1 MLKRLALRLAVA
13 LTVVSM
19 FASCGSSRGSVDTAR
34 RQSGGNGRPAVTDNR
49 RQQPVDMV
57 VDPSLAAETK
67 KLLSE
72 AKKWLGVPY
81 LYGGSDRNGV
91 DCSGFVLNVF
101 SKALEIK
108 LPRTSRQQN
117 DFCTKLS
124 RAQLQPG
131 DLVFFDTKKSPD
143 GRVSHVGLYVGN
155 GNMIHASS
163 SKGVIV
169 TSIDS
174 RYYASRFLSGGRVES
189 FYAMIKGNKSGDKRL
204 LSQAAEKSKKSD
216 TPKGKSGKRKSAKQ
230 MKQGS
235 QHYPESKP
243 AVTTPEP
250 PRNVKNVSDAR
261 TLVLNS
267 LIEEKLDSI
276 CTPQASR

>member
-1 MLKRLALRLAVA
+1 MAVA
-13 LTVVSM
+13 LTAVAV
-19 FASCGSSRGSVDTAR
+19 FVSCGSSRGSVDTAHR
-34 RQSGGNGRPAVTDNR
+34 HSCGKGKPAVTENR
-49 RQQPVDMV
+49 RPQSADMV
-57 VDPSLAAETK
+57 VDPSLAAEAK

-81 LYGGSDRNGV
+81 LYGGNDRNGV
-91 DCSGFVLNVF
+91 DCSGFVLNVY
-101 SKALEIK
+101 SNALEIK

-117 DFCTKLS
+117 DYCTKLS

-131 DLVFFDTKKSPD
+131 DLVFFDTKKTTD

-163 SKGVIV
+163 SKGVIL

-174 RYYASRFLSGGRVES
+174 RYYASRFLSGGRVEK
-189 FYAMIKGNKSGDKRL
+189 FYAMMKGNGSDDKRL
-204 LSQAAEKSKKSD
+204 LSQAQKSKKS
-216 TPKGKSGKRKSAKQ
+216 KKSEKAKVKSGKKRTAKQ
-230 MKQGS
+230 TKTEPQ
-235 QHYPESKP
+235 QWI
-243 AVTTPEP
+243 PEP
-250 PRNVKNVSDAR
+250 ELAGTSPEPVRSVTNVSDAR
-261 TLVLNS
+261 SFVLNS